1 MFNFTKKQLIIFLL
15 CFFIFFMLCIK
26 YKNKNNNKI
35 LANLENDHKPMLINF
50 NTDWCYFSKKLQ
62 PTWDQFTKIM
72 KNKNIEILD
81 IKCDLDKNIDM
92 CNRYEIEGYPTIKL
106 VVNNQIIDY
115 DGVTTL
121 DELSK
126 FINRNIKV

>member
-1 MFNFTKKQLIIFLL
+1 
-15 CFFIFFMLCIK
+15 MLCIK

-81 IKCDLDKNIDM
+81 IKCDLDKNVDM